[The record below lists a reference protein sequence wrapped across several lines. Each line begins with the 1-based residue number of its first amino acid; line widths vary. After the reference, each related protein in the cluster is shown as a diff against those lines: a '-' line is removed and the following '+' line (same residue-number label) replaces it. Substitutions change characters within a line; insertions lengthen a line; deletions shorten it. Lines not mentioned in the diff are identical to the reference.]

1 MKHLFV
7 LFFIIL
13 SGCSFAQENELI
25 SNTSDLVIESL
36 KINEINPTYQKE
48 SDSINDILK
57 TSLALHLK
65 HKKSDQ
71 KVSKIFHQ
79 LYKNGSSIY
88 SDSPEVRRMKQRRSV
103 CFGSIALLSDY
114 DVSLTFID
122 YAKYSLAGSIKEP
135 DIEFLEA
142 PFLGLLFIEILLKYE
157 NNELTENDLQVL
169 ELFISQHKENLSKEI
184 IHKSENLLSN
194 YKKISQ

>member
-1 MKHLFV
+1 MKHLFI
-7 LFFIIL
+7 LLFIIL

-36 KINEINPTYQKE
+36 KINEINPIYQKE

-57 TSLALHLK
+57 TSLALHFK

-71 KVSKIFHQ
+71 KVSNIFHQ

-103 CFGSIALLSDY
+103 CFGAIALLSDY
-114 DVSLTFID
+114 DVSLTFSD
-122 YAKYSLAGSIKEP
+122 YAKYSLAGSIEEP

-142 PFLGLLFIEILLKYE
+142 PFLGLIFIEILLKYE
-157 NNELTENDLQVL
+157 NNELVGSDLQVL
-169 ELFISQHKENLSKEI
+169 ERFINQHKENLSKEI
-184 IHKSENLLSN
+184 IHKSESLLSN
-194 YKKISQ
+194 YKKICR